1 VGLSKRFGSVVA
13 VDECALDVHPGDIFG
28 LLGPNGAGKTTTI
41 RMLAGLVRPDRGTIT
56 LFGQPLA
63 PATPPPRDVGI
74 LIERPA
80 LYPYLSALGN
90 LRVFGVAAGL
100 PDPRRSARD
109 LLAMVGL
116 AAAADR
122 RVRGFSTG
130 MRQRLAIALALLSE
144 PRLLILDEPTTGLD
158 PEGLVEI
165 REMLRRLRDEGVT
178 IVLSSHLLAEVDQ
191 VCNRVAIMNRGR
203 IVASDL
209 LSGLRAGEG
218 EHVVRFAQQP
228 ELLGAQQALERQGI
242 SVNLIEDPAGLV
254 ISRSSI
260 SGEATARLL
269 AAAGLYPSEISVRR
283 PSLESYYLELVG
295 TRVGDHPEQRVP
307 ERP

>member
-1 VGLSKRFGSVVA
+1 
-13 VDECALDVHPGDIFG
+13 
-28 LLGPNGAGKTTTI
+28 
-41 RMLAGLVRPDRGTIT
+41 MLAGLVRPDRGTIT
-56 LFGQPLA
+56 LLGQSLE
-63 PATPPPRDVGI
+63 PATPPPCGVGM

-100 PDPRRSARD
+100 PDPTQSARD
-109 LLAMVGL
+109 VLALVGL
-116 AAAADR
+116 AADAER

-130 MRQRLAIALALLSE
+130 MRQRLAIALALLGE

-165 REMLRRLRDEGVT
+165 RGMLRRLRDEGVT

-209 LSGLRAGEG
+209 LWGMPGREREL
-218 EHVVRFAQQP
+218 VVRFAQER
-228 ELLGAQQALERQGI
+228 ELIGAQQALERQGI
-242 SVNLIEDPAGLV
+242 SARLIEDPAGLV
-254 ISRSSI
+254 VSQSSI
-260 SGEATARLL
+260 SGEATSRLL
-269 AAAGLYPSEISVRR
+269 AAAGLYPSEITSRR
-283 PSLESYYLELVG
+283 PSLESYYLDLVG
-295 TRVGDHPEQRVP
+295 AREGGDHPEQRVP
-307 ERP
+307 DRP